1 MSQSRPDKSNPPEG
15 RQRLTAAYWA
25 LRQLWGSCS
34 GLVIGI
40 IVCTIVQGLVPAGY
54 AVALRGLIN
63 SVAEI
68 DTQAANIYLAPLS
81 WLGLAFALTVIDSV
95 MNQVFKYYSDRM
107 KNDLTLHFNTRVM
120 NHASQMDLPYFENR
134 HTREIIDR
142 VSRDPGGRLH
152 ALFFQ
157 LQKTALSVLQIVTLA
172 GILIWLE
179 PWILAFAFLLTVP
192 FFWFNIRLAR
202 ARYEIE
208 AARSLK
214 QRKTQYFLQLLT
226 RPSQVGEIKILG
238 IGGLLTQRFA
248 QIMEEFREQDR
259 KLHVRQL
266 KGSSAFMVPIIAAF
280 FFLFGKVVLRVIEG
294 DLTVGDLA
302 MFGGAIVR
310 LRTAVD
316 VATRSAS
323 SAFEATLHINDL
335 RSFLDSQAIVLD
347 ESRSTPPP
355 LKGELRVQKLNFT
368 YPGSSKQVLQ
378 DVSFHIPPGQTVAV
392 VGRNGSGKSTLA
404 KLLLRLYDADSGD
417 ILIDGTPIRNFPL
430 QEYHRQ
436 VALVAQDFGRIED
449 SIANNLAFADWDRL
463 REDRAEIERI
473 ACETGLDQVA
483 ATLPEGLD
491 TPLGR
496 IFAEHDFSGGQWQL
510 LAAARMLAR
519 NAAIYILDE
528 PTSNI
533 DAVAEHRLIES
544 FERLAGNRTKIIIS
558 HRFST
563 ISMAEQ
569 ILVMDQGRVVEQ
581 GNHHELLAQD
591 GHYALLYRMHEDYR
605 AELND

>member
-1 MSQSRPDKSNPPEG
+1 MPHSEPDTAAQTLS
-15 RQRLTAAYWA
+15 RQRLTAAFWA

-34 GLVIGI
+34 ALVIGI
-40 IVCTIVQGLVPAGY
+40 AVCTVIQGLVPAGY

-63 SVAEI
+63 SVADL
-68 DTQAANIYLAPLS
+68 DTLAANIYLAPLS

-95 MNQVFKYYSDRM
+95 INQVFKYYSDRM
-107 KNDLTLHFNTRVM
+107 RNDLTLHFNTRVM
-120 NHASQMDLPYFENR
+120 KHASLMDLPYFENR
-134 HTREIIDR
+134 HNREIIDR

-152 ALFFQ
+152 TLFFQ
-157 LQKTALSVLQIVTLA
+157 LQKTALSLLQIVTLA

-179 PWILAFAFLLTVP
+179 PWILVFALVLTVP
-192 FFWFNIRLAR
+192 FFLFNIRLAR
-202 ARYEIE
+202 TRYEIE

-238 IGGLLTQRFA
+238 IGGLLTERFA

-323 SAFEATLHINDL
+323 TAFEASLHINDL
-335 RSFLDSQAIVLD
+335 RSFLDSESIVLD
-347 ESRSTPPP
+347 EAQSDQPP
-355 LKGELRVQKLNFT
+355 LKGALQVVDLNFT
-368 YPGSSKQVLQ
+368 YPGSTEEVLHE
-378 DVSFHIPPGQTVAV
+378 VNLSIPAGQTVAI

-404 KLLLRLYDADSGD
+404 KLLLRLYDADSGQ
-417 ILIDGTPIRNFPL
+417 ILIDGIPIRDYPL
-430 QEYHRQ
+430 DAYHRQ

-449 SIANNLAFADWDRL
+449 SIANNLAFADWERL
-463 REDRAEIERI
+463 RDDRTEIERI
-473 ACETGLDQVA
+473 AGETGLDQIA
-483 ATLPEGLD
+483 AKLPEGLD

-563 ISMAEQ
+563 ISMADQ
-569 ILVMDQGRVVEQ
+569 ILVMEQGRVVEQ
-581 GNHHELLAQD
+581 GTHHELLALE